1 MKKKLPLAKR
11 LGLLVALMAGIGTAT
26 YYAHA
31 DKQDS
36 KQAFHMLETDGEDDD
51 EPLSS
56 SCGGTERWDVKVFTD
71 AAASGIDF
79 AHPHNTSVTHLV
91 NLPTV
96 TPGSSQAR
104 ITPQEDSVYTVIC
117 NITEFRPESD
127 SDCHLVITDG
137 TSTMIAEVPDPGC
150 STVSISPKASNF
162 NTCRTWVHKN
172 LGTVINTSV
181 SLPPVIITGVAY
193 YDPPHGQSGAAPN
206 NLELHGVISIGFYV
220 ATGLSDPYF
229 ATDVKVFPNPS
240 NGVFNVSM
248 TGVSDRT
255 RLEVYNMFGQIV
267 NQSTLEQSNTQINM
281 TGVAKGIYLYKV
293 MTEEGQSIYSGKL
306 IIQ

>member
-31 DKQDS
+31 DKQDP
-36 KQAFHMLETDGEDDD
+36 KPAFHMLETKDLDDD
-51 EPLSS
+51 EPLSA
-56 SCGGTERWDVKVFTD
+56 SCGGAERWAEKVFTD
-71 AAASGIDF
+71 AAASSIDF
-79 AHPHNTSVTHLV
+79 AHPHNSSVTHLV

-96 TPGSSQAR
+96 TPTTYQAR
-104 ITPQEDSVYTVIC
+104 IQPQEDSVYTIIC

-127 SDCHLVITDG
+127 SDCHLVLTDG
-137 TSTMIAEVPDPGC
+137 TNTMIGEVPDPGC
-150 STVSISPKASNF
+150 SSVAVSPKVADFS
-162 NTCRTWVHKN
+162 TCRAWVHAN
-172 LGTVINTSV
+172 LGYVINTSV

-206 NLELHGVISIGFYV
+206 NLELHGIISIGFYT
-220 ATGLSDPYF
+220 ATGVSDPYF
-229 ATDVKVFPNPS
+229 ATDVKVYPNPS
-240 NGVFNVSM
+240 NGLFNVSL

-255 RLEVYNMFGQIV
+255 RIEVYNMFGQIV
-267 NQSTLEQSNTQINM
+267 NQSTLEPTTTQINM
-281 TGVAKGIYLYKV
+281 TGAAKGIYLYKV
-293 MTEEGQSIYSGKL
+293 ITEEGQAINSGKL